1 MKKLN
6 PKDILLPVVVLFVI
20 CAGVTAILAAVNSV
34 AEQPIAEL
42 AEQKAQQARE
52 VVLPQAEK
60 FEKMKIQ
67 HDGVSECF
75 KGVKDDKIVGYTF
88 TASASG
94 YGGLVE
100 VMVGIDSASGEISGV
115 SILSQSETPGLGANA
130 VKSEFTDQ
138 FKQGAKEIKV
148 IKNAQPSDGEIKAL
162 TGATITS
169 TAVTNAV
176 NSAVEA
182 YDKIEREGE

>member
-6 PKDILLPVVVLFVI
+6 PKEIIMPVLVLFVI
-20 CAGVTAILAAVNSV
+20 CAGVTAILAAVNNV
-34 AEQPIAEL
+34 TAQPIAQQAQQK
-42 AEQKAQQARE
+42 AEQARA
-52 VVLPQAEK
+52 VVLPLADSYEQLEL
-60 FEKMKIQ
+60 EY
-67 HDGVSECF
+67 DGISDCF
-75 KGVKDDKIVGYTF
+75 VGKSGGKTVGYTF

-100 VMVGIDSASGEISGV
+100 IMVGIDSQSEEISGV
-115 SILSQSETPGLGANA
+115 SILSQSESPGLGANA

-138 FKQGAKEIKV
+138 FKQPAKEIKV
-148 IKNAQPSDGEIKAL
+148 IKNAQPSDGEIEAL

-182 YDKIEREGE
+182 YNEKIKEGK